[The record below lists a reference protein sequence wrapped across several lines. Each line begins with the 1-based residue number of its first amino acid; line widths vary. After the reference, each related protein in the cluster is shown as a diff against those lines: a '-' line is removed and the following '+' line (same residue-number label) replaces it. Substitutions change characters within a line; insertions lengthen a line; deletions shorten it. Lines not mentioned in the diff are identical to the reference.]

1 MQSEGSESLKSA
13 RMYDTPV
20 YIHCF
25 CQECKREV
33 MTKDRVPHQVL
44 EMSFFKLLEQFF
56 YNQNI
61 SVSQARAGSGYM
73 GASPMCQHSLFRD
86 CELIFQFSPVEISI
100 KFERLEA
107 YTLDMFHFGL
117 EKGAVSED

>member
-1 MQSEGSESLKSA
+1 MQSEGSESMKKA

-61 SVSQARAGSGYM
+61 SVSQARAGSSYM
-73 GASPMCQHSLFRD
+73 GASPTC
-86 CELIFQFSPVEISI
+86 
-100 KFERLEA
+100 
-107 YTLDMFHFGL
+107 
-117 EKGAVSED
+117 